1 MALSWTGHRA
11 DNIII
16 ENFGIRPRSGL
27 RPQTGSQIY
36 GSQLSVI
43 GAILAL
49 GLVGIASPWGAAPQ
63 QEQPRP
69 ATQPSAP
76 QDPPPPPTPEQPVFR
91 AGVNFVRVDV
101 IVSARDGKPV
111 LDLTEKISRSS
122 KTETAS
128 IESFKLVQV
137 RTPVPGQEAPR
148 QIRTNSDEEVE
159 ASRDDA
165 RVIAIFLDDHH
176 VRRINS
182 MKVRQPLLEFIE
194 NRLSPTD
201 ILAVMHPL
209 TPLTEVRLT
218 RNHASVASAIAR
230 FEGRKFDYQPMN
242 DIEARVRTTR
252 PTWWS
257 GSDADHGCDEGVG
270 DPLGGLREGRSHA
283 GGERGLSDASGPAGR
298 SRCRSTR
305 SQQPEQAES
314 ICGRRG
320 RPETL
325 RRPISSAICRKCTT
339 LPIGTTRLS
348 THSIRAGSPARNSVS
363 TRTSTTRPIGDS
375 QSDNDTLRIRRKT
388 RMGVRS
394 SIRTI

>member
-1 MALSWTGHRA
+1 M
-11 DNIII
+11 
-16 ENFGIRPRSGL
+16 PR
-27 RPQTGSQIY
+27 R
-36 GSQLSVI
+36 I
-43 GAILAL
+43 GATPSGHPAL
-49 GLVGIASPWGAAPQ
+49 GAAGS
-63 QEQPRP
+63 
-69 ATQPSAP
+69 AT
-76 QDPPPPPTPEQPVFR
+76 
-91 AGVNFVRVDV
+91 
-101 IVSARDGKPV
+101 SARRRAAS
-111 LDLTEKISRSS
+111 LSCRRQLCSSRRDRVRTRRQAGARPDRKDFEVS

-128 IESFKLVQV
+128 DRVVQARPGPPRRCQV
-137 RTPVPGQEAPR
+137 RKPPR

-165 RVIAIFLDDHH
+165 RVIAIFLDDYH

-242 DIEARVRTTR
+242 DIEARVRTLPGQR
-252 PTWWS
+252 
-257 GSDADHGCDEGVG
+257 GGADSDADHDGCDEGVG
-270 DPLGGLREGRSHA
+270 DPGAACARGKAMLVVSEGFVGRLPAQLADPLPINPVSTTRTGRIHLRAPG
-283 GGERGLSDASGPAGR
+283 
-298 SRCRSTR
+298 T
-305 SQQPEQAES
+305 
-314 ICGRRG
+314 
-320 RPETL
+320 RPETFCAV
-325 RRPISSAICRKCTT
+325 RYQPRSAGSAT

-375 QSDNDTLRIRRKT
+375 
-388 RMGVRS
+388 
-394 SIRTI
+394 